1 MSAGLKVPPPP
12 DPARLLHWIDR
23 LREHRA
29 LVWGDFVLDE
39 YWRCRSSR
47 VSREAPVLV
56 LDWEQREVQPGGA
69 ANAALNLAAMGARV
83 AAAGFVG
90 DDAAGEEL
98 RRALRDRGVDT
109 AALMALPGA
118 HTVVKVRVTAGSAH
132 TARQQVVRID
142 RGTAFAPPRASITRF
157 ARDLERAAEGARAI
171 VLSDYGYDTVTPALA
186 SPRVRRWTARG
197 AVVALDSRYRLARF
211 RGVTL
216 ATPNESEAAA
226 AAGTEVRDERD
237 LKRVASRLRRAL
249 GARCLI
255 VTRGRD
261 GLTLWNAREQVSLPA
276 WGGEEA
282 VDVTGAGDAVVA
294 AAVLA
299 LAAGAPPLL
308 VAALANVAGSVA
320 VSRRG
325 AVAVGTGDLRRA
337 IGRARGGEGSGS
349 SAQPARRPATMRH
362 AATRHVARAARGGAR
377 SAGRGR

>member
-1 MSAGLKVPPPP
+1 APRRGRSTPPMKSRSRRSWRARSRSARCRRSCGAGWSSTRPSASSRWSSSWASMPGRAARRASWECAHEREGARVIAGLKVPPPP
-12 DPARLLHWIDR
+12 DPARLLHWVDR

-157 ARDLERAAEGARAI
+157 ARDLERAAEG
-171 VLSDYGYDTVTPALA
+171 
-186 SPRVRRWTARG
+186 
-197 AVVALDSRYRLARF
+197 
-211 RGVTL
+211 
-216 ATPNESEAAA
+216 
-226 AAGTEVRDERD
+226 
-237 LKRVASRLRRAL
+237 
-249 GARCLI
+249 
-255 VTRGRD
+255 GR
-261 GLTLWNAREQVSLPA
+261 
-276 WGGEEA
+276 
-282 VDVTGAGDAVVA
+282 AVVA

-299 LAAGAPPLL
+299 RAAGGPPLL
-308 VAALANVAGSVA
+308 VAAVANVAGRVA